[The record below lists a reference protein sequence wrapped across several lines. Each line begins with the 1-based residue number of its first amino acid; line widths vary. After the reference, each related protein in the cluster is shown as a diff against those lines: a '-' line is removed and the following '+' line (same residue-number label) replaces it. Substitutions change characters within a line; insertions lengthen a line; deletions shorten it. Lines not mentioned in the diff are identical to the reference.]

1 MSPLSTLWTGVDCR
15 KGAIQ
20 LRSEV
25 VLNVPAPSAANL
37 FHSGK
42 CGLKTSE
49 VSHSGAGRDFRDRDA
64 LLLTGRFVLNQ
75 AVFGYHQGQGSRLPP
90 KAVHQCTFIC

>member
-1 MSPLSTLWTGVDCR
+1 MNCR

-20 LRSEV
+20 LHSEV

-42 CGLKTSE
+42 YGLKTSE
-49 VSHSGAGRDFRDRDA
+49 VSHLGAGRDFRDRDA
-64 LLLTGRFVLNQ
+64 LPLTGRFVLNQ
-75 AVFGYHQGQGSRLPP
+75 AVSGYHQGQGSRLPP
-90 KAVHQCTFIC
+90 KAVRHCTFIC